1 MASRSEK
8 EKKRPLPVIDL
19 GQLLGYSNVR
29 LKTSSVTDKEKSTAN
44 AREKSVKASSMEQEE
59 NQENDG
65 ATVAARLSHLHR
77 RNKEPEHPGATA
89 QQARGSTG
97 LSFYESLLVGPFLP
111 SQDAGNA
118 GTVNDTSLAV
128 AKPASNPPMA
138 SPRAL
143 PVLHGYETLFLQ
155 GQQTGAQLHGFTN
168 SMSTKSHAIVLNGG
182 IEAQQQTRAVTPEQQ
197 VAIDSTAGKVVDT
210 KEDQVGDTKAG
221 KVESASINTQQA
233 MPNRNICTPLDPV
246 PSVYSR

>member
-1 MASRSEK
+1 M
-8 EKKRPLPVIDL
+8 
-19 GQLLGYSNVR
+19 
-29 LKTSSVTDKEKSTAN
+29 
-44 AREKSVKASSMEQEE
+44 
-59 NQENDG
+59 
-65 ATVAARLSHLHR
+65 
-77 RNKEPEHPGATA
+77 A
-89 QQARGSTG
+89 QQWQRDCRTYTDETRNRSIPEPPPSKLVVPRDCRFMRASWWG
-97 LSFYESLLVGPFLP
+97 LFLP

-143 PVLHGYETLFLQ
+143 PVSHGYETLFLQ

-221 KVESASINTQQA
+221 KVESASINTQQV